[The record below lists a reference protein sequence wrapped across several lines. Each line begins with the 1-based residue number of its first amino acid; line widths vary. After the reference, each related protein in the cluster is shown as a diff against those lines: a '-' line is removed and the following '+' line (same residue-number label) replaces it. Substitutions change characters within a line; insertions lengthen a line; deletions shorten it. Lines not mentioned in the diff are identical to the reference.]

1 MTIIEGFEQ
10 HLDTVEYNGI
20 VAEIQ
25 KWYYGYVQ
33 HSAWCATSTSYF
45 AYQAGVLDQLGGRN
59 EGVYEMMKA
68 CEVAHASGRVKGKF
82 YGYGNFPET
91 IPKGAVIFFQRLG
104 LSHVAHCYE
113 PIKYSKLGW
122 IQCIGGN
129 QNDRICVKRYSMAAI
144 QAICIIDY
152 GSDVD
157 RPTIYKGY
165 KDAKKGGCWCK
176 EMQIAL
182 NTIDGAGLELDGSCG
197 RLTDEALRAF
207 QACHGLK
214 VDGRCGPRTWAKIDE
229 LMNIEP
235 YQVRVNTNLYCRS
248 GAAATFPVVKILK
261 EGEHYTVDRN
271 LNGWSHIY
279 EAGGWASSKYLTRV

>member
-1 MTIIEGFEQ
+1 MTIIEGFEKYIG
-10 HLDTVEYNGI
+10 VEEYDGI
-20 VAEIQ
+20 VATIQ
-25 KWYYGYVQ
+25 TWYYGKVQ
-33 HSAWCATSTSYF
+33 HSAWCATSESYF
-45 AYQAGVLDQLGGRN
+45 ADKAGILDQLGGRQ
-59 EGVYEMMKA
+59 EGVYEMMMNCKRIHEDGNA
-68 CEVAHASGRVKGKF
+68 KGTF
-82 YGYGNFPET
+82 YWYGSFPDV
-91 IPKGAVIFFQRLG
+91 IPKGAILFFQKLG
-104 LSHVAHCYE
+104 VSHVSNAYE
-113 PIKYSKLGW
+113 PTKYSKLGW
-122 IQCIGGN
+122 IQCLGGN
-129 QNDRICVKRYSMAAI
+129 QNDSICVKRYSMAAI
-144 QAICIIDY
+144 QAIFIPDY
-152 GSDVD
+152 GTDID

-165 KDAKKGGCWCK
+165 KDSKKGGCWCK

-207 QACHGLK
+207 QARHGLK

-271 LNGWSHIY
+271 FNGWSHIY